1 LGFMDSLHGG
11 FSRGFA
17 VEPGGEHI
25 GQEQAALLAIEGSG
39 GRGRSMAHGDGSEH
53 LAAA

>member
-1 LGFMDSLHGG
+1 MDGLHGG
-11 FSRGFA
+11 FSTGFA

-25 GQEQAALLAIEGSG
+25 GQQQAALFAIEGNG
-39 GRGRSMAHGDGSEH
+39 ERGSSMAHGDGSEH